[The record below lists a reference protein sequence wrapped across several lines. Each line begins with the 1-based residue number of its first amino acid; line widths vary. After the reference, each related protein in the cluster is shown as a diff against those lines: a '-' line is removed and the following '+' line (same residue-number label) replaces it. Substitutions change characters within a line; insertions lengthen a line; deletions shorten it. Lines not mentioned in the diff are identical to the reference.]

1 MQNQTIKDAK
11 TIRED
16 LVETQV
22 AGTSK
27 AETSLV
33 DPVIEH
39 VFIQYFFVFPNS
51 NLTLGDYYD

>member
-1 MQNQTIKDAK
+1 MAMSQDLQNQTIKDAK

-27 AETSLV
+27 AETSTCG
-33 DPVIEH
+33 PSH
-39 VFIQYFFVFPNS
+39 
-51 NLTLGDYYD
+51 